1 LNFEETVKRSGCL
14 PTGGQAVV
22 IAAAC
27 PLWYKIHEEYYPM
40 KTETSSPFGLSVKP
54 EPPDILA
61 IELTGSWTLSRDLP
75 DVHQLF
81 DQMAGF
87 PNRNRLV
94 LRGHRIVEWNSG
106 LLMFLHGVL
115 GRCRSQSLPVT
126 VEAFPEG
133 VERLLELASAN
144 PPRPQT
150 ADAGAGEPWMLRIG
164 LSAMAAVTHMAAVG
178 IFIGELALSA
188 IRLVAGKRR
197 FRSSDFAQYLWET
210 GANALP
216 IVCLISLLV
225 GVVMAFV
232 GAVQLRLFG
241 AQIFVA
247 DLVGLA
253 MAREMGPMMTGVVLA
268 GRTGA
273 AFAAQLGTM
282 QVNDEIDALK
292 TLGVSPID
300 FLVLPRMVALM
311 LMMPLLCVYADLMG
325 ILGGLLVGVVNLD
338 IAATQYLEQTR
349 NAVGIGDFTVG
360 IAKSVVFAVVVA
372 GSGCFRG
379 VRSGKSASAVGEAA
393 TAAVVSAI
401 LYIVIF
407 DALITVV
414 CDAIGA

>member
-1 LNFEETVKRSGCL
+1 
-14 PTGGQAVV
+14 
-22 IAAAC
+22 
-27 PLWYKIHEEYYPM
+27 M
-40 KTETSSPFGLSVKP
+40 KTETSSPCGLSVKP

-61 IELTGSWTLSRDLP
+61 IELTGNWILSRDLP

-81 DQMAGF
+81 DQMEGF
-87 PNRNRLV
+87 PNYSRLV

-106 LLMFLHGVL
+106 LLTFLHGVL
-115 GRCRSQSLPVT
+115 GRCRAQSLNVAI
-126 VEAFPEG
+126 EAFPDG
-133 VERLLELASAN
+133 VERLLDLASATPSRRKPAEVGN
-144 PPRPQT
+144 S
-150 ADAGAGEPWMLRIG
+150 DPWMMRLG
-164 LSAMAAVTHMAAVG
+164 FAAMATVSHMAAVG
-178 IFIGELALSA
+178 IFIGELVLSA
-188 IRLVAGKRR
+188 IRLMAGKRR
-197 FRSSDFAQYLWET
+197 FRGSDFAHYLWET

-216 IVCLISLLV
+216 IVSLISLLV

-253 MAREMGPMMTGVVLA
+253 MAREMGPMMTGVVMA

-300 FLVLPRMVALM
+300 FLVLPRMIALM
-311 LMMPLLCVYADLMG
+311 LMMPLLCVYANLMG
-325 ILGGLLVGVVNLD
+325 ILGGLLVGVINLD
-338 IAATQYLEQTR
+338 IAAAQYLDQTR
-349 NAVGIGDFTVG
+349 SAVGIGDFSVG

-372 GSGCFRG
+372 GCGCFRG